1 MASFKQDL
9 FPLILFSFFFFF
21 LSLCTF
27 WLIKEQGSE
36 RYINLQLTQIAFH
49 VDSLAC
55 EIQCEGTSGEILTS
69 WTVNIY

>member
-1 MASFKQDL
+1 MGSVSIDF
-9 FPLILFSFFFFF
+9 ILSIFF

-36 RYINLQLTQIAFH
+36 RYINLQHIQIAFQ
-49 VDSLAC
+49 VDSLPVEFNA
-55 EIQCEGTSGEILTS
+55 EGASGEILNN